1 MPWLFLNKYVALY
14 THYVIMLKTFS
25 RVVLHSTTK
34 SIIKNKKYIKLYNSS
49 MVQTIRATSQ
59 SHTLMWRRGSISK
72 YILPYLNLGM
82 HANVIMLFMLTLFH
96 CINRFEYRFSPVLK
110 NDSRGFTHSL
120 LPIFLQEVNIFT
132 KIQITIWLCTNKTE
146 RSDIE
151 RISVKLQ
158 HLNGI
163 RYSHAQD

>member
-1 MPWLFLNKYVALY
+1 MAIFIINKYVALY
-14 THYVIMLKTFS
+14 THYVIMLNTFNW
-25 RVVLHSTTK
+25 VVLLQLSLLSKT
-34 SIIKNKKYIKLYNSS
+34 KKYIKLYNSS
-49 MVQTIRATSQ
+49 IVQTIRATSE